1 MTIAEINR
9 MVSAVDDGHVV
20 IKSRVNATFGN
31 DGGVVTKVTTVKS
44 FGNYRLGFL
53 RTRKRHLKGGAA
65 EWREYRAR
73 NGALVTSS
81 TSFDLV
87 RATRIDGKPR
97 HQFVLGLG
105 SLKDKVKDHELAWF
119 WLRALWRM
127 KRHGLDPEQRHAL
140 AKEMIRKGATLPT
153 SDKWRDSF
161 GEERRVKEE
170 FPEILGW
177 IMGAT

>member
-1 MTIAEINR
+1 M
-9 MVSAVDDGHVV
+9 SDDVV
-20 IKSRVNATFGN
+20 IKSTDVAKFGN
-31 DGGVVTKVTTVKS
+31 DGDVVTKGRAGPT
-44 FGNYRLGFL
+44 FGNYRLGFI

-65 EWREYRAR
+65 EWREYRAHK
-73 NGALVTSS
+73 GIMVTSS

-97 HQFVLGLG
+97 HKFVLGLG
-105 SLKDKVKDHELAWF
+105 SLKDKMRDHELAWF

-153 SDKWRDSF
+153 ADKWRDAF
-161 GEERRVKEE
+161 GADRRVEKE

-177 IMGAT
+177 IMGTP

>member
-1 MTIAEINR
+1 MT
-9 MVSAVDDGHVV
+9 
-20 IKSRVNATFGN
+20 
-31 DGGVVTKVTTVKS
+31 GVVTKVTAGETFGNDGDVVTKVS
-44 FGNYRLGFL
+44 VGATFGNYRLGFI
-53 RTRKRHLKGGAA
+53 RTRKRQLKGGAA

-73 NGALVTSS
+73 KGIIVTSS

-87 RATRIDGKPR
+87 RAIRIDGKPR

-105 SLKDKVKDHELAWF
+105 SLKDKMEDHALSWF

-153 SDKWRDSF
+153 ADKWRDSF
-161 GEERRVKEE
+161 GEERKPFAHGRVKEE

-177 IMGAT
+177 IMGHAA

>member
-1 MTIAEINR
+1 MTRAEINR

-20 IKSRVNATFGN
+20 TKSSVNATFGN
-31 DGGVVTKVTTVKS
+31 DGDVVTKVTAGES

-53 RTRKRHLKGGAA
+53 RTRKRNLKGGL
-65 EWREYRAR
+65 WRKF
-73 NGALVTSS
+73 TSS

-105 SLKDKVKDHELAWF
+105 SLKDKMEDRALSWF

-161 GEERRVKEE
+161 GEERKVSFQR
-170 FPEILGW
+170 F
-177 IMGAT
+177 